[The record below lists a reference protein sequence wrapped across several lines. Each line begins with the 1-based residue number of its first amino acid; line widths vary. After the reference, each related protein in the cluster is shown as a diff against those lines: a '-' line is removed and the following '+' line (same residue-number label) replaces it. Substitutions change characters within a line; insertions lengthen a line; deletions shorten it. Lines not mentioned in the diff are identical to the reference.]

1 MDIIGIDITPR
12 WSDLARISIYELKMS
27 DLPTRKFTIALLEDA
42 CAKLDAL
49 NDQLERDNELPN
61 ARPMTEEERE
71 RFGL

>member
-1 MDIIGIDITPR
+1 MRVVNISPR

-49 NDQLERDNELPN
+49 NDQVEQDKELPN
-61 ARPMTEEERE
+61 ARPITSEERE
-71 RFGL
+71 RFDL

>member
-1 MDIIGIDITPR
+1 MRVVNITPR

-49 NDQLERDNELPN
+49 NDQVEQDKELPN
-61 ARPMTEEERE
+61 ARPITSEERE
-71 RFGL
+71 RFDL